1 MTLQQISYVITI
13 AEKGSYSKASE
24 ALYIAQPSLT
34 SAIKELERELGITIF
49 IRGRQGVTLTSDG
62 TEFLAYANQI
72 YRQYEAMLDKY
83 GKREVSKKRIAVS
96 TQHYSF
102 AVKSFVEMVR
112 NFSMDK
118 YEFAIRETSTMQVI
132 DDVSLAK
139 SEVGVLYVSDFNRSV
154 ITRLLRANNLDFY
167 KLIECKTSVYLW
179 KNHPL
184 AGCSSIRLEQLMEYP
199 CLSFEQPD
207 TESLYLS
214 EEIFIT
220 NNYPRMIKVTDRASM
235 LNLMVGLNGY
245 TLCSG
250 IICEE
255 LNGNNYIAIPIDTE
269 NGNESNVMEIGYVIK
284 KGMMLSDIGKFYIDE
299 MRKYLQSVCL

>member
-1 MTLQQISYVITI
+1 MTLQQILYVITI
-13 AEKGSYSKASE
+13 AEQGSYNKASE

-49 IRGRQGVTLTSDG
+49 IRGRQGVTLTGDG
-62 TEFLAYANQI
+62 MEFLAYANQI
-72 YRQYEAMLDKY
+72 YRQYEAVLDKY
-83 GKREVSKKRIAVS
+83 GKREAAKKRISVS

-112 NFSMDK
+112 KFSMDQ

-132 DDVSLAK
+132 DDVGLAK
-139 SEVGVLYVSDFNRSV
+139 SEVGVLYISDFNCSV
-154 ITRLLRANNLDFY
+154 ITKLLRANNLDFY
-167 KLIECKTSVYLW
+167 KLIECKASVYLW

-184 AGCSSIRLEQLMEYP
+184 AGCSSIKMEQLEEYP
-199 CLSFEQPD
+199 CLSFEQPG

-214 EEIFIT
+214 EELFST
-220 NNYPRMIKVTDRASM
+220 NNYLRTIKVTDRASM
-235 LNLMVGLNGY
+235 LNLMIGLNGY
-245 TLCSG
+245 TICSG

-255 LNGNNYIAIPIDTE
+255 LNGTDYIAIPIDAE
-269 NGNESNVMEIGYVIK
+269 NGSNVMEIGYIVK
-284 KGMMLSDIGKFYIDE
+284 KGMVLSDLGKFYIEE